1 MNWKMIKDNIANLMV
16 NLFLLFVILC
26 CVCGIVA
33 IFNKNTET
41 TTTPIETVTI
51 DSIKYENNKIIIE
64 INNLDSIKNAKV
76 VEIKSLNNDST
87 LKLFYELIRK

>member
-1 MNWKMIKDNIANLMV
+1 MNWEMIKNNIANLMV

-41 TTTPIETVTI
+41 TATPIESVII
-51 DSIKYENNKIIIE
+51 DSVKYENNKIIIE

>member
-1 MNWKMIKDNIANLMV
+1 MNWKIIKDNIANLMV

-41 TTTPIETVTI
+41 TATPIETVII